1 MMLAARVIIK
11 NACPLSG
18 SFGRGERLCKGMI
31 FTPTTTC
38 PFVLTHALFK
48 TLQCVLTACKGSAS
62 KISFESFLSLQQ
74 WLEKVFVIK
83 LKCTTVV
90 L

>member
-1 MMLAARVIIK
+1 MMLAMRVIIK
-11 NACPLSG
+11 SACPLSD
-18 SFGRGERLCKGMI
+18 SFGREALQGVI

-38 PFVLTHALFK
+38 PFVLTHAFFK
-48 TLQCVLTACKGSAS
+48 TQQYVLTACEGSAS
-62 KISFESFLSLQQ
+62 KISFESFFSLQQ

-83 LKCTTVV
+83 LKCKTEV